1 MLAKANIFT
10 FFGNTALIG
19 SGGGGVILWLQW
31 LGEYSSGIGALS
43 VIIGLIVGIVLKMKA
58 QKEIIRHHN
67 AEQLLGYSPKV
78 SIRAGLRKFVA
89 WHAAQADG

>member
-43 VIIGLIVGIVLKMKA
+43 VIIGLVAGIILKVKA
-58 QKEIIRHHN
+58 NKEIARHN
-67 AEQLLGYSPKV
+67 KIMEEKDDST
-78 SIRAGLRKFVA
+78 
-89 WHAAQADG
+89 